1 MTTPADCPIVDQI
14 DKQLHDDRRWH
25 LDKRI
30 PVAILITLLFQTMG
44 FVWVVAKM
52 SAQIDT
58 NTRDI
63 ARLTTLV
70 EVQNSNVSS
79 NTTSIAVIST
89 GMMNITEA
97 LRRIEGAVEKE

>member
-14 DKQLHDDRRWH
+14 DKQIHDDRRWH

-30 PVAILITLLFQTMG
+30 PVAILVTLLFQTMG

-63 ARLTTLV
+63 ARLTTLM
-70 EVQNSNVSS
+70 EVQNATVSS
-79 NTTSIAVIST
+79 NTTSVAVMT
-89 GMMNITEA
+89 GALQHVNES
-97 LRRIEGAVEKE
+97 LRRIETAVEKE